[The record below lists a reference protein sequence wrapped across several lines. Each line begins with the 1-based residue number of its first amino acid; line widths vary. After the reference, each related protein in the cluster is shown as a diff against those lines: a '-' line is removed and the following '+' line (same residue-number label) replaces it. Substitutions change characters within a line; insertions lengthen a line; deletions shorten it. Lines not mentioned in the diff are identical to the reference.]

1 MLCTSRTLPRYVTSI
16 VTQVTNRMNKMDKD
30 TTQEKP
36 EVIRAYSSMEENV
49 PPATNGIINSSMGD
63 LTSRNHSS
71 RFENSSE
78 SGSNSDGVEKKPN
91 YHQTLSTD
99 DDIAANGGSISSTSQ
114 SSTSLIKLS
123 FYLLLGG
130 TILGLILPQNPN
142 LPSPT
147 WQILSNIVGYTYF
160 LAWSASF
167 YPQIFLNYQRQTTR
181 GLSVDF
187 CVLNVLG
194 YICYTIYTTNFYW
207 NEAVIRAYKDR
218 IPAGDN
224 NENDME
230 DGTDAV
236 SGRSITVQGNDVAFA
251 IHAILMAS
259 ITLSQIGL
267 YDTFVVRPPSRR
279 VNFVLVA
286 TITFVIFY
294 LISTK
299 LIQGQV
305 DVLDFLY
312 LLGAIKVGV
321 TIGKYVPQALLNRS
335 RKSTVGWVCSKLLI
349 LHTFALYR
357 NLHIMYTILLML
369 CFHLMVQTARMFGML
384 YWI

>member
-1 MLCTSRTLPRYVTSI
+1 
-16 VTQVTNRMNKMDKD
+16 MDKD

-49 PPATNGIINSSMGD
+49 PPATNGIIDSSMGD

-91 YHQTLSTD
+91 YHQTLSMD

-142 LPSPT
+142 LLSPT

-224 NENDME
+224 NEDDIME

-236 SGRSITVQGNDVAFA
+236 SDRSVTVQGNDVAFA

-335 RKSTVGWVCSKLLI
+335 KKSTVGWVCSKLLI